1 MNKGIIKKY
10 IPVTEYLKENWKKMT
25 DAQIAFHFDM
35 KRRAVRRLRYKLGL
49 IRELEE
55 VGDLTR
61 KAVKRYRDPGKDMIK
76 RERELRGEMPKSRG
90 GRRERTEEELAALMF
105 R

>member
-10 IPVTEYLKENWKKMT
+10 IPVAEYLKENWKKMT
-25 DAQIAFHFDM
+25 DAQMAFNFDM
-35 KRRAVRRLRYKLGL
+35 KRRAIRRLRYKLGL

-55 VGDLTR
+55 VGELTK
-61 KAVKRYRDPGKDMIK
+61 KAVKRYNDPGKIIIK
-76 RERELRGEMPKSRG
+76 RERNLNGEGQKKRG